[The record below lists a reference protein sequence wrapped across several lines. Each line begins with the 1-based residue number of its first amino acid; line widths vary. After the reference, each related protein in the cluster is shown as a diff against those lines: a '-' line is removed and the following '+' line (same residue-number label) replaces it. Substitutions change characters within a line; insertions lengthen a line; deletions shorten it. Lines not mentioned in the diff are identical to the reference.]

1 MLFVKALVDSVGR
14 LIENYISSSMANPG
28 PSHGG
33 RLIIE
38 GASFNRTTL
47 LYPPENM
54 LLVMMAGNEID
65 LLVNSNVK
73 HFK

>member
-1 MLFVKALVDSVGR
+1 MIVQK
-14 LIENYISSSMANPG
+14 YCMANPG
-28 PSHGG
+28 PSNGG

-54 LLVMMAGNEID
+54 LLVMMAGNVID
-65 LLVNSNVK
+65 
-73 HFK
+73 